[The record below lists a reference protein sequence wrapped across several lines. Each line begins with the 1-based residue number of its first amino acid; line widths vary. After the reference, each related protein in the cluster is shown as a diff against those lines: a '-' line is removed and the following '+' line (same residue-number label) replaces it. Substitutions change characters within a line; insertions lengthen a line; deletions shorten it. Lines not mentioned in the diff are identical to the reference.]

1 MSKFNNIPE
10 QKDNEIIFRAETRFG
25 DFDVVY
31 EKWEWDGILAESII
45 FDEDD
50 VSEMDDDEII
60 NQEKDSPLFDDKI
73 YKRRSNNKAHYM
85 RLIFGG
91 NFRCIYLV
99 LN

>member
-10 QKDNEIIFRAETRFG
+10 QKDTKIIFRAETGFG

-60 NQEKDSPLFDDKI
+60 NNVKDSPLFDDKGDLTI
-73 YKRRSNNKAHYM
+73 RHSIGFVFVNFNF
-85 RLIFGG
+85 LIKD
-91 NFRCIYLV
+91 
-99 LN
+99 

>member
-1 MSKFNNIPE
+1 MMSKFNNISE
-10 QKDNEIIFRAETRFG
+10 QKDTKIIFRAETRFG

-60 NQEKDSPLFDDKI
+60 NQVKDSPLFDDKI
-73 YKRRSNNKAHYM
+73 YKGDPTIRRISG
-85 RLIFGG
+85 FVFV
-91 NFRCIYLV
+91 NFNFIIK
-99 LN
+99 

>member
-31 EKWEWDGILAESII
+31 EKWDGILAESII

-73 YKRRSNNKAHYM
+73 YKRDPTIRH
-85 RLIFGG
+85 I
-91 NFRCIYLV
+91 I
-99 LN
+99 

>member
-10 QKDNEIIFRAETRFG
+10 QKDTKIIFRAETRFG

-60 NQEKDSPLFDDKI
+60 NKVKDSPLFDDKI
-73 YKRRSNNKAHYM
+73 CKCDPTIRHNRG
-85 RLIFGG
+85 FFF
-91 NFRCIYLV
+91 NFNIK
-99 LN
+99 

>member
-10 QKDNEIIFRAETRFG
+10 QKDTKIIFREETRFG

-60 NQEKDSPLFDDKI
+60 NNVKDSPLFDDKGELTI
-73 YKRRSNNKAHYM
+73 RHSSSFVFVNFSF
-85 RLIFGG
+85 LIKD
-91 NFRCIYLV
+91 
-99 LN
+99 

>member
-1 MSKFNNIPE
+1 MMSKFNNISE
-10 QKDNEIIFRAETRFG
+10 QKDTKIIFRTETRFG

-60 NQEKDSPLFDDKI
+60 NQVKDSPLFDDSI
-73 YKRRSNNKAHYM
+73 YKGEPTKRHISG
-85 RLIFGG
+85 FVFV
-91 NFRCIYLV
+91 NFNVIAKQL
-99 LN
+99 

>member
-10 QKDNEIIFRAETRFG
+10 QKDTKIIFRAETRFG

-60 NQEKDSPLFDDKI
+60 NQVKDSPLFDDKI
-73 YKRRSNNKAHYM
+73 YTGDPTIRHNSGF
-85 RLIFGG
+85 IVV
-91 NFRCIYLV
+91 NFNFIIK
-99 LN
+99 